1 MIFEKFGGPGAIA
14 QSLMSSPKTGIEGDK
29 KDLAIRTSVY
39 GPNSFP
45 PPKIKSLYEL
55 VMENFDDPINVI
67 LLGAAIVSVCIGLIK
82 EGFPEGLIEG
92 TSIMIA
98 LMLIIVVNSGNNW
111 ISERRLA
118 NLVKLSDAQEVA
130 VFRGSDQSITI
141 DASELVVG
149 DLIKYEAGMKVPAD
163 CIMMSGIDT
172 VCIEGELTGEPD
184 GVEKVPLTEENYNSG
199 VMCTMLAKSLI
210 QSG

>member
-1 MIFEKFGGPGAIA
+1 MDKEDIKSPLIEDLGDFKYTPRELADVVILDNHYKDAGNKEFPDRILSSAMIFEKFGGPGAIA
-14 QSLMSSPKTGIEGDK
+14 QSLLSSPKTGIEGTK
-29 KDLAIRTSVY
+29 KDLDARLRAY

-98 LMLIIVVNSGNNW
+98 LMLIIIVNSGNNW

-118 NLVKLSDAQEVA
+118 KLVALSEV
-130 VFRGSDQSITI
+130 
-141 DASELVVG
+141 
-149 DLIKYEAGMKVPAD
+149 
-163 CIMMSGIDT
+163 
-172 VCIEGELTGEPD
+172 
-184 GVEKVPLTEENYNSG
+184 
-199 VMCTMLAKSLI
+199 
-210 QSG
+210 

>member
-1 MIFEKFGGPGAIA
+1 MILSSGMIFEKFGGPGAIA
-14 QSLMSSPKTGIEGDK
+14 QSLLSSSKTGIQGDM
-29 KDLAIRTSVY
+29 KDLEVRTRVY

-67 LLGAAIVSVCIGLIK
+67 LLGAAIVSVVIGLLK

-98 LMLIIVVNSGNNW
+98 LFLIIVVNSGNNW

-130 VFRGSDQSITI
+130 VFRGSD
-141 DASELVVG
+141 
-149 DLIKYEAGMKVPAD
+149 
-163 CIMMSGIDT
+163 
-172 VCIEGELTGEPD
+172 
-184 GVEKVPLTEENYNSG
+184 
-199 VMCTMLAKSLI
+199 
-210 QSG
+210 

>member
-1 MIFEKFGGPGAIA
+1 M
-14 QSLMSSPKTGIEGDK
+14 
-29 KDLAIRTSVY
+29 
-39 GPNSFP
+39 
-45 PPKIKSLYEL
+45 EL

-67 LLGAAIVSVCIGLIK
+67 LLAAAIVSVVIGLLK

-98 LMLIIVVNSGNNW
+98 LVLIIVVNSGNNW

-118 NLVKLSDAQEVA
+118 NLVKLSDVQEVA

-141 DASELVVG
+141 DGSELVVG
-149 DLIKYEAGMKVPAD
+149 DLIKYEAGMKVPCD
-163 CIMMSGIDT
+163 CIMIDGQDT

-184 GVEKVPLTEENYNSG
+184 GVEKVPLNEENYNSG

-210 QSG
+210 